1 MSRLAILSAIN
12 TTESRHYV
20 ENHPESLKLFDKPVK
35 EEARGT
41 SFENEEQNSKLT
53 DYFNK
58 IPNDSLYL
66 SSICAEILIKEEE
79 GNESLNGD
87 ILRESVYYGKRY
99 NCFQSDNIFMEISG
113 QKVYVDTVHKGARCY
128 CENCDRKFSQKWYLF
143 VHKKT
148 DHREKNSY
156 NQTYETKKTYNQIF
170 IM

>member
-1 MSRLAILSAIN
+1 MILSRTFGGLKCPECIFDTKDEEYFQLHAI
-12 TTESRHYV
+12 

-66 SSICAEILIKEEE
+66 SSICPEILMKEEE

-87 ILRESVYYGKRY
+87 ILRESVY
-99 NCFQSDNIFMEISG
+99 
-113 QKVYVDTVHKGARCY
+113 
-128 CENCDRKFSQKWYLF
+128 
-143 VHKKT
+143 
-148 DHREKNSY
+148 
-156 NQTYETKKTYNQIF
+156 
-170 IM
+170 

>member
-1 MSRLAILSAIN
+1 M
-12 TTESRHYV
+12 
-20 ENHPESLKLFDKPVK
+20 K

-41 SFENEEQNSKLT
+41 SFENEEQNSNLT

-58 IPNDSLYL
+58 IPNDSLFL
-66 SSICAEILIKEEE
+66 FSICPEILIKEEE
-79 GNESLNGD
+79 GNEILNGD
-87 ILRESVYYGKRY
+87 ILRKSVYYGKRY
-99 NCFQSDNIFMEISG
+99 NCFQSDNIFMEISRR
-113 QKVYVDTVHKGARCY
+113 KVYVNTNHKGARCY
-128 CENCDRKFSQKWYLF
+128 CENFDSQKWYLF